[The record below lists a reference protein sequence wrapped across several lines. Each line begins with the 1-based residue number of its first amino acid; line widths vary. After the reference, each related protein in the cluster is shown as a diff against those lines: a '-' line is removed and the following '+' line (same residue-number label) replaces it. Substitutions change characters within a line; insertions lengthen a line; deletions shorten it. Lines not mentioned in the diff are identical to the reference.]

1 MARDLAD
8 DLLLVLSD
16 LQRSGEIPTQ
26 VPVDD
31 IAECDELGSLG
42 IDSVARVS
50 LQAAIEEKWGIVIE
64 EEHFQGAI
72 KFKEFVAC
80 IRARIRA
87 GGTG

>member
-1 MARDLAD
+1 MAGDLAS

-31 IAECDELGSLG
+31 ITECDELGSLG

-50 LQAAIEEKWGIVIE
+50 LQAAIEERWGIVVE
-64 EEHFQGAI
+64 GEDFQGAV
-72 KFKEFVAC
+72 KFKELVAC
-80 IRARIRA
+80 IRAKLPDEGA
-87 GGTG
+87 N